1 MGVRGE
7 LYSTKVTT
15 GKRTFFFNVKENRV
29 GDLFL
34 NIVESSRREGETE
47 FSRHQV
53 MVYQEELI
61 EFMHELQKAAAVVNK
76 QTQIDNKE
84 KNADKAERAARP
96 RGDFGGG
103 KGGHSGARSNARGT
117 PGKIRV
123 ARRHSTDE
131 SGSAGRGDGY
141 ASRAKREPKPE
152 EIVPRSSPSLSGAKT
167 IRVKKKAAPTA
178 DQAEPKQ
185 APKKSASKPK
195 KDGE

>member
-7 LYSTKVTT
+7 LYSTKITT

-47 FSRHQV
+47 FTRHQI
-53 MVYQEELI
+53 MVFQEELI
-61 EFMHELQKAAAVVNK
+61 EFMHELQKAAAIVNK

-84 KNADKAERAARP
+84 KLAAKGDRGSRP
-96 RGDFGGG
+96 RRNSGGEEG
-103 KGGHSGARSNARGT
+103 SRSRTASGGEGRPA
-117 PGKIRV
+117 KIRV
-123 ARRHSTDE
+123 ARKHSAE
-131 SGSAGRGDGY
+131 GSGSAGAPEGRP
-141 ASRAKREPKPE
+141 SRARREPKPE
-152 EIVPRSSPSLSGAKT
+152 EIVPRSAPSLSGAKT
-167 IRVKKKAAPTA
+167 IRVKKKAATT
-178 DQAEPKQ
+178 DQAAQ